1 MRFFFLNFVLTA
13 ELIRRFGYEP
23 FVKELVKPLSSLI
36 IAHFQL
42 MDNKPDFSDF
52 ILISVPQSKKEKN
65 RVVLTRRWSWEKN
78 CPFFSGFL

>member
-1 MRFFFLNFVLTA
+1 
-13 ELIRRFGYEP
+13 
-23 FVKELVKPLSSLI
+23 
-36 IAHFQL
+36 